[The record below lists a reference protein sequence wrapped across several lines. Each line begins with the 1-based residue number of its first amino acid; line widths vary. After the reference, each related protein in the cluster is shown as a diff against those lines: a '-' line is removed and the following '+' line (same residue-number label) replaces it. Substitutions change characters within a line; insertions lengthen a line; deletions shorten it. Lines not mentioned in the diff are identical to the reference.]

1 MGTQRVLQAAVT
13 VAIVAT
19 AGAAA
24 AAPRERI
31 AVIDLGGASEQTGR
45 GSGFA
50 DVRRKLETAI
60 VAAGFV
66 PVTGDGL
73 DDALSGRDTDRDAF
87 PLTAAIADAQR
98 AFGELRCK
106 DVTAPARQ
114 AIGLLAARQAAGQP
128 VPDLARAWSLLLLCA
143 DRENQI
149 DAAHAAAN
157 QLRALGGSPDVPAA
171 VWAKYPEIDAV
182 ANRELVQIDIDTEVP
197 GAAIWIDFRKAGVSP
212 LRVELPA
219 GEHVLAAAAGNK
231 RGWASG
237 TAVASQK
244 SVRVPLSD
252 VSGAWSDVA
261 RRIARW
267 EGKLPAPAEL
277 GWVLA
282 RVRARVAIVRHGD
295 TIEAWGRAG
304 LAEQPHL
311 LGGDDGT
318 GPISDIER
326 ELGVV
331 TERVRAWTQHAPDP
345 DRPLLVEDRS
355 ARGARK
361 DEGAKKTKWWV
372 YAAIAGAAAVG
383 VTFIY
388 AHDSA
393 SDHQRV
399 ELRYP

>member
-1 MGTQRVLQAAVT
+1 MGTQRVLQAAVAL
-13 VAIVAT
+13 AIA
-19 AGAAA
+19 AASGAAA

-31 AVIDLGGASEQTGR
+31 AVIDLGGPNEKTGR

-50 DVRRKLETAI
+50 DVRHRLQTAI
-60 VAAGFV
+60 VAAGFL

-73 DDALSGRDTDRDAF
+73 DDALAGRDTDRDAF

-114 AIGLLAARQAAGQP
+114 AIGLLAARQAAERP
-128 VPDLARAWSLLLLCA
+128 VPELARAWSLLLLCA

-149 DAAHAAAN
+149 DAALAAAN

-182 ANRELVQIDIDTEVP
+182 TDREFVQIDIDTDVP

-212 LRVELPA
+212 LRIELPA
-219 GEHVLAAAAGNK
+219 GEHVLAASAGSK
-231 RGWASG
+231 RGWAAG

-252 VSGAWSDVA
+252 AAGPWSDVA
-261 RRIARW
+261 QHVARW
-267 EGKLPAPAEL
+267 NGKLPAPPEL
-277 GWVLA
+277 GWLLA
-282 RVRARVAIVRHGD
+282 RVRARVAIVRHGE

-304 LAEQPHL
+304 LAEPPHL

-326 ELGVV
+326 VLGVV

-345 DRPLLVEDRS
+345 DRPLLVEE
-355 ARGARK
+355 RGPRGERK
-361 DEGAKKTKWWV
+361 DEGVKQTKWWV
-372 YAAIAGAAAVG
+372 YAAIAGAAALG

-393 SDHQRV
+393 SDRQRV